1 MTRKERLIKKIVQSM
16 DDVPD
21 AFFTG
26 VKAAQREAFALMVSE
41 LADLTLDEAGNVII
55 SQGNFAKVQS
65 LTSKMKAAYNNPKY
79 TEALRDFVGSMG
91 EGAELSAKLMGVI
104 TGEAYTQSAA
114 VQAILGNAKS
124 TTLEL
129 LSTNAPADAA
139 AAFRKVIE
147 NSVATGENFGQV
159 LRNVRK
165 NIEGSADF
173 QGRMER
179 YANQNAYDFYSISQA
194 QVINEMTEELGFEF
208 YEYIGVDV
216 KDTRSFCAA
225 RNNKI
230 FHAKEVEAWASLT
243 WDGKNRATNSS
254 TIWSLRGGYN
264 CGHQLIPVA
273 TEDVPQNVKDRAEA
287 AGYYKPQAED

>member
-1 MTRKERLIKKIVQSM
+1 
-16 DDVPD
+16 
-21 AFFTG
+21 
-26 VKAAQREAFALMVSE
+26 MV
-41 LADLTLDEAGNVII
+41 I
-55 SQGNFAKVQS
+55 SQGNFAKVQA
-65 LTSKMKAAYNNPKY
+65 LTDKMKAAYNNPKY
-79 TEALRDFVGSMG
+79 TEALRGFVNSMT
-91 EGAELSAKLMGVI
+91 EGAELSAQLMGVI
-104 TGEAYTQSAA
+104 TGEAYTPSAA
-114 VQAILGNAKS
+114 VQAILSNAKS

-139 AAFRKVIE
+139 AAFKKIIE

-165 NIEGSADF
+165 NIEGSAEF

-179 YANQNAYDFYSISQA
+179 YAKQNAYDFYSISQA

-208 YEYIGVDV
+208 YEYIGVNV

-230 FHAKEVEAWASLT
+230 YHAKEIEAWASLD

-273 TEDVPQNVKDRAEA
+273 TEDVPQDVKDRAEA
-287 AGYYKPQAED
+287 AGYYKPEED

>member
-1 MTRKERLIKKIVQSM
+1 MTRKERLIKKIAQSM

-21 AFFTG
+21 AFFRG

-41 LADLTLDEAGNVII
+41 LADLALDEAGNVII
-55 SQGNFAKVQS
+55 SQGNFAKVQT
-65 LTSKMKAAYNNPKY
+65 LTNKMKAAYNNPKY
-79 TEALRDFVGSMG
+79 TEALRGFVDSMT

-104 TGEAYTQSAA
+104 TGQAYTQSAK

-124 TTLEL
+124 TTLDL

-179 YANQNAYDFYSISQA
+179 YAKQNAYDFYSISQA

-216 KDTRSFCAA
+216 KGTRSFCSQ
-225 RNNKI
+225 RNNQI
-230 FHAKEVEAWASLT
+230 YHSKEVEGWASLD
-243 WDGKNRATNSS
+243 WDGKNRTTNSS
-254 TIWSLRGGYN
+254 TIWALRGGYN

-287 AGYYKPQAED
+287 AGFYAPKEE

>member
-1 MTRKERLIKKIVQSM
+1 
-16 DDVPD
+16 
-21 AFFTG
+21 
-26 VKAAQREAFALMVSE
+26 
-41 LADLTLDEAGNVII
+41 
-55 SQGNFAKVQS
+55 
-65 LTSKMKAAYNNPKY
+65 MKAAYNNPKY
-79 TEALRDFVGSMG
+79 AEALRGFVGSMT
-91 EGAELSAKLMGVI
+91 EGADLSAKLMGVI

-129 LSTNAPADAA
+129 LSTNATGDAA

-179 YANQNAYDFYSISQA
+179 YAKQNAYDFYSISQA

-216 KDTRSFCAA
+216 KGTRSFCSE
-225 RNNKI
+225 RNNQIYHSQRGRGLGFAGLGRQEQGNK
-230 FHAKEVEAWASLT
+230 FKHYLVASWRVQL
-243 WDGKNRATNSS
+243 RPPVNS
-254 TIWSLRGGYN
+254 RGHRR
-264 CGHQLIPVA
+264 CTA
-273 TEDVPQNVKDRAEA
+273 RC
-287 AGYYKPQAED
+287 

>member
-1 MTRKERLIKKIVQSM
+1 MTRKERLIQKIAKSM

-21 AFFTG
+21 AFFKG

-41 LADLTLDEAGNVII
+41 LAALTLDEAGNVII

-79 TEALRDFVGSMG
+79 TEALRGFVNSMT
-91 EGAELSAKLMGVI
+91 EGADLSAKLMGVI

-129 LSTNAPADAA
+129 LSTNATGDAA

-159 LRNVRK
+159 LRNV
-165 NIEGSADF
+165 
-173 QGRMER
+173 
-179 YANQNAYDFYSISQA
+179 
-194 QVINEMTEELGFEF
+194 
-208 YEYIGVDV
+208 
-216 KDTRSFCAA
+216 
-225 RNNKI
+225 
-230 FHAKEVEAWASLT
+230 
-243 WDGKNRATNSS
+243 
-254 TIWSLRGGYN
+254 
-264 CGHQLIPVA
+264 
-273 TEDVPQNVKDRAEA
+273 
-287 AGYYKPQAED
+287 

>member
-1 MTRKERLIKKIVQSM
+1 MTRKERLVKKIAKSM

-21 AFFTG
+21 AFFKG

-41 LADLTLDEAGNVII
+41 LADLTLDDAGNVVI

-65 LTSKMKAAYNNPKY
+65 LTNKMKAAYNNPKY
-79 TEALRDFVGSMG
+79 TEALRGFVGSMT
-91 EGAELSAKLMGVI
+91 EGAELSAQLMGVI

-124 TTLEL
+124 TTLDL

-165 NIEGSADF
+165 NIEGDAQF
-173 QGRMER
+173 KGRMES
-179 YANQNAYDFYSISQA
+179 YAKQNAYDFYSISQA

-230 FHAKEVEAWASLT
+230 FHAKEVEAWASLD
-243 WDGKNRATNSS
+243 WDGKNRATTSS

-273 TEDVPQNVKDRAEA
+273 TEDVPQDVKDRAQA
-287 AGYYKPQAED
+287 AGYYKPEKED